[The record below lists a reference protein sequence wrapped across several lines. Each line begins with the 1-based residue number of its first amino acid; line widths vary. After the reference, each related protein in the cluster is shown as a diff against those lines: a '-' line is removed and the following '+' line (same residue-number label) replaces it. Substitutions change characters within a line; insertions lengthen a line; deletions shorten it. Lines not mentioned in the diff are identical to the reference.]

1 VFRLDEALKVYLHRE
16 PIDFRLNI
24 NGLALLVGKAL
35 GLHLSALLVYRL
47 QKKAPLVPAMLHGD
61 KIFSLPVT
69 ESKDRTTDRL
79 WAVVLL
85 VVSSSAVWALLNSVP

>member
-1 VFRLDEALKVYLHRE
+1 
-16 PIDFRLNI
+16 
-24 NGLALLVGKAL
+24 
-35 GLHLSALLVYRL
+35 
-47 QKKAPLVPAMLHGD
+47 MLHGD

-69 ESKDRTTDRL
+69 ESQDRTTDRL